1 MKKLMSILRRP
12 ALACLTAGL
21 LLLCY
26 EPAGWSFLVWV
37 ALVPL
42 LACIN
47 TADKLRRGVF
57 ESFICG
63 YVFFVVGLLWLRHVT
78 WAGLFILSIIMAAY
92 FALFALMLMMVPKER
107 PMLRIIAA
115 PVIWTAV
122 EWLRAWLFSGFPW
135 FQLGHSQHANV
146 TLIQIADI
154 TGVYG
159 VTFLIVAFNAVLCAA
174 FLKFR
179 KEANWGGL
187 KNKALAAAFGV
198 CVVLLGGVIV
208 YGLVLSY
215 AYEKTHPHGPRIA
228 VVQGNIPQSA
238 KEQLIGLRAWYDKHV
253 LLSFAAMGD
262 REAIKDAKNRFPNC
276 AIDLDIPA
284 DGKYPDVD
292 MLVWAETMFPPMS
305 PDASKDVEALQGTAK
320 MLGARTMLAGMLTDE
335 RTDAGGDCYNSAY
348 FLDSSGKV
356 LGRYD
361 KMHLVIVSEYVPGK
375 GGDGIIGKIARKFSN
390 LEEIGRLTPGR
401 NATVFE
407 MPAAEKTGGNADT
420 CEREK
425 FASLIC
431 FEILFP
437 ELARDATRNGAD
449 FIVTISNDAWFKDSA
464 ELEQIT
470 GIAVFRAVENRRTV
484 IRATNSGISAFIWPT
499 GEMDTLRGAS
509 GRKKEIEGILVRQ
522 VRTCWGSSFYSRHGD
537 VFAVA
542 CAAAAVALTA
552 WGFIATFFLTRKRPQ
567 I

>member
-262 REAIKDAKNRFPNC
+262 R
-276 AIDLDIPA
+276 
-284 DGKYPDVD
+284 GH
-292 MLVWAETMFPPMS
+292 
-305 PDASKDVEALQGTAK
+305 QG
-320 MLGARTMLAGMLTDE
+320 
-335 RTDAGGDCYNSAY
+335 
-348 FLDSSGKV
+348 
-356 LGRYD
+356 
-361 KMHLVIVSEYVPGK
+361 
-375 GGDGIIGKIARKFSN
+375 RK
-390 LEEIGRLTPGR
+390 EP
-401 NATVFE
+401 
-407 MPAAEKTGGNADT
+407 
-420 CEREK
+420 
-425 FASLIC
+425 
-431 FEILFP
+431 FP
-437 ELARDATRNGAD
+437 ELRHRPGHSSRRKVSGRRHARLGGDHVPADVAGRIEGRGGPSGHGEDARRADDARRDADG
-449 FIVTISNDAWFKDSA
+449 
-464 ELEQIT
+464 
-470 GIAVFRAVENRRTV
+470 RAHGRR
-484 IRATNSGISAFIWPT
+484 R
-499 GEMDTLRGAS
+499 
-509 GRKKEIEGILVRQ
+509 
-522 VRTCWGSSFYSRHGD
+522 
-537 VFAVA
+537 
-542 CAAAAVALTA
+542 
-552 WGFIATFFLTRKRPQ
+552 
-567 I
+567 